1 MKPYILRYILAACML
16 ATTTLSSSAKDYQ
29 AVVFGAKSD
38 GVTLNTQSIQR
49 AIDHIAA
56 EGGGRL
62 IFTVGRYLTG
72 AIQLKSNVTLHLGE
86 GATLVAASSIYDMLT
101 GNMPPALISAK
112 GQDHVAITGK
122 GVIESNSQAILTSG
136 KTQLDKGYLRAE
148 DVPAHPMADAKAD
161 EVTRLMPCVVY
172 MDQCSNVTIKN
183 ILIQDAANDAIVLHQ
198 SKGCELEGVRFFHL
212 HGHVPLVQG
221 QCTGV
226 SSKDNYV
233 DDKSVAYTLVSGEG
247 KDKKVK

>member
-16 ATTTLSSSAKDYQ
+16 ATCTLSSSAKDYQ

-86 GATLVAASSIYDMLT
+86 GATLVAAPSIYDMLT

-122 GVIESNSQAILTSG
+122 GVIEGNSQALLASG
-136 KTQLDKGYLRAE
+136 TTQLTKGFLRVE

-161 EVTRLMPCVVY
+161 DVTRLMPCVVY

-183 ILIQDAANDAIVLHQ
+183 IQIQDAANDAIVLHQ

-212 HGHVPLVQG
+212 HGHLPLVQG

-226 SSKDNYV
+226 TSKDNYV
-233 DDKSVAYTLVSGEG
+233 DDKSVAYTLASGEG
-247 KDKKVK
+247 KDKK

>member
-16 ATTTLSSSAKDYQ
+16 ATCTLSSSAKDYQ

-86 GATLVAASSIYDMLT
+86 GATLVAAPSIYDMLT

-122 GVIESNSQAILTSG
+122 GVIEGNCQALLTSAT
-136 KTQLDKGYLRAE
+136 TQFSKGFLRAE
-148 DVPAHPMADAKAD
+148 DVSAHPMTDAKAD
-161 EVTRLMPCVVY
+161 NVTRLMPCVVY

-183 ILIQDAANDAIVLHQ
+183 IQIQDAANDAIVLHQ

-212 HGHVPLVQG
+212 HGHLPLVQG

-226 SSKDNYV
+226 TSKDNYV
-233 DDKSVAYTLVSGEG
+233 DDKSVAYTLASGEG
-247 KDKKVK
+247 KDKK

>member
-16 ATTTLSSSAKDYQ
+16 ATCTLSSSAKDYQ

-86 GATLVAASSIYDMLT
+86 GATLVAAPSIYDMLT

-122 GVIESNSQAILTSG
+122 GVIEGNSQTLLASG
-136 KTQLDKGYLRAE
+136 TTQLTKGFLRVE

-161 EVTRLMPCVVY
+161 DVTRLMPCVVY

-183 ILIQDAANDAIVLHQ
+183 IQIQDAANDAIVLHQ

-212 HGHVPLVQG
+212 HGHLPLVQG

-226 SSKDNYV
+226 TSKDNYV
-233 DDKSVAYTLVSGEG
+233 DDKSVAYTLASGEG
-247 KDKKVK
+247 KEKK